1 MSFDEF
7 AAAVKDHAAEE
18 DPRVWVRLAF
28 REFDQRQ
35 QGTWHALVLELNEDA
50 HEPVRMCG
58 SSSAATGTLL
68 CAPCVCM
75 CACVRED

>member
-35 QGTWHALVLELNEDA
+35 QGMWHALVLELDEDA
-50 HEPVRMCG
+50 HEPVHMCG
-58 SSSAATGTLL
+58 SSVRQLVTLL
-68 CAPCVCM
+68 CAL
-75 CACVRED
+75 